1 MSLTSTL
8 LDQTA
13 ESRDH
18 VIQNVFKYL
27 GTDTCCFLADAEL
40 RALVKRQK
48 KAFTPVREWL
58 ENEWN
63 CPLAMTDSVFMLKHP
78 QETVARVKTMLQSL
92 DSAALTALQVPHPP
106 PPYHILLFKI
116 QDEMVISCFDIN
128 VPLFCPYR
136 HSLT

>member
-1 MSLTSTL
+1 MPLMSLTSTL

-92 DSAALTALQVPHPP
+92 DSAALTALQVPPP
-106 PPYHILLFKI
+106 PP
-116 QDEMVISCFDIN
+116 
-128 VPLFCPYR
+128 
-136 HSLT
+136 